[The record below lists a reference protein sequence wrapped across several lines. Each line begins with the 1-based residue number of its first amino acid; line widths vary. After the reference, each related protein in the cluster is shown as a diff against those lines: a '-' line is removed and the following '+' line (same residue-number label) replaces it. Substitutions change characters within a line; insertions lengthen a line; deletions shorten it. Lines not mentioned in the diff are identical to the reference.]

1 MDGKSFDV
9 GIIGGDGK
17 MGSFLKKA
25 FEKEHTVYVS
35 DKESKL
41 SNVDLVKKCNVI
53 IVSVPIRETVSVIE
67 EISPHLTEDHLLLD
81 VCSLKEKP
89 CRAMAKTKAHVVG
102 MHPMFAPSCGSMEN
116 QTVVLCPLKETPR
129 LSCMKGFF
137 ESAHARVVVTTPEN
151 HDKMMGIIQCLT
163 HFISIVYVLTMKN
176 LDVEIKELVD
186 YASPVYLIELLMSG
200 RILAQDKSLYTDIQM
215 QNPKS
220 PEVLKAFSE
229 ATLFLETL
237 VKEGNVDGF
246 EKTFEEL
253 SNYLG
258 PLKKTASEV
267 SSELVKVVN
276 NKKETILKSAK

>member
-1 MDGKSFDV
+1 MGERSFDV

-17 MGSFLKKA
+17 MGSFLKKV
-25 FEKEHTVYVS
+25 FEKEHSVYVS
-35 DKESKL
+35 DKGSKL
-41 SNVDLVKKCNVI
+41 SNLDLVEKCNVI

-67 EISPHLTEDHLLLD
+67 EITPHLTENHLLLD

-89 CRAMAKTKAHVVG
+89 CDAMVKTKAHAIG
-102 MHPMFAPSCGSMEN
+102 MHPMFAPSSGGMKN

-129 LSCMKGFF
+129 LDCIKCFF
-137 ESAHARVVVTTPEN
+137 EKAHARVVVTSPKN

-176 LDVEIKELVD
+176 LDVEMQELVD

-200 RILAQDKSLYTDIQM
+200 RILSQDKSLYADIQM

-229 ATLFLETL
+229 ATQFLKNI
-237 VKEGNVDGF
+237 VNEGDSEGF
-246 EKTFEEL
+246 EKTFEDL
-253 SNYLG
+253 KAYLG
-258 PLKKTASEV
+258 PLGKVASEV
-267 SSELVKVVN
+267 SSEFVQVVN
-276 NKKETILKSAK
+276 NKKETILKSVK